1 MAARIEIHPGVL
13 QAQQSID
20 RVKKAV
26 RQCEQDLGTAERALK
41 RGFESQVDA
50 YAAGKEVRNPE
61 AKRRKPPTLSTLQG
75 HVTDAQMKL
84 IAAQQVLRQAE
95 ADYAEAI
102 ELARGD
108 LAKQYRQQYAEAV
121 QALDTA
127 LTRAAKANDKVLQT
141 YGDALQD
148 LGKPQLPNLAWR
160 ELEGE
165 KKLAASRLAH
175 WQRSLNQFLDS

>member
-1 MAARIEIHPGVL
+1 MAARIETHPSVL

-20 RVKKAV
+20 RAKKTV
-26 RQCEQDLGTAERALK
+26 HQCELDMGTAERALK

-50 YAAGKEVRNPE
+50 YATGKDVRNPE
-61 AKRRKPPTLSTLQG
+61 GKCRKPPTLSTLQG
-75 HVTDAQMKL
+75 HVTDCQMKL
-84 IAAQQVLRQAE
+84 IAAQQVLRQAK
-95 ADYAEAI
+95 ADYAKAI

-141 YGDALQD
+141 YEDARAD
-148 LGKPQLPNLAWR
+148 LGNPGIDSLAWR
-160 ELEGE
+160 ELRAEQS
-165 KKLAASRLAH
+165 LAASRLSD
-175 WQRSLNQFLDS
+175 WQRAAEEYLS